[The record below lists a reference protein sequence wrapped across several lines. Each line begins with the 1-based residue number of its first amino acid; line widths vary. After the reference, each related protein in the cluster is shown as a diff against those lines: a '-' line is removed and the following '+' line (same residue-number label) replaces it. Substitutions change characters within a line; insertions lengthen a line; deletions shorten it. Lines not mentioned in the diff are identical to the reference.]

1 MGSDP
6 GSTLEGLPSAAQ
18 GKPATIYDVAKL
30 AGVSHQTVSR
40 HLRGLAGIRPETRER
55 VVQALEQLDYRPNLT
70 ARNLATSRSHRV
82 GVLTHEIGEVGPSR
96 ILQGAGAGAR
106 DAGYLLDIV
115 SIEGDDPAGAQEALS
130 LIARQDI
137 AGLLVFTST
146 DAMTRAL
153 RETPVRV
160 PTVIEV
166 EEDDAVADHP
176 ETWNYRGLRAAV
188 DHLVSLGHRRFFHIA
203 GPPGWVSA
211 RNRVLSYERA
221 LTAHGLSSLGTSFGD
236 WSPASGYA
244 AAQTIP
250 FDAGVTAV
258 VVANDQMALGAL
270 RALAERGIGVP
281 EDISVTGFDDTP
293 ESAFFSP
300 PLTTVHGDFD
310 LQGRAVF
317 ARLQRLI
324 DSGTPDE
331 SVRAPAR
338 LVLRG
343 STAPPRH

>member
-1 MGSDP
+1 MGGDADSV
-6 GSTLEGLPSAAQ
+6 LSAAP

-55 VVQALEQLDYRPNLT
+55 VVRALEQLDYRPNLT

-115 SIEGDDPAGAQEALS
+115 SLEGDDPAAAQEALS

-160 PTVIEV
+160 PTIIEV
-166 EEDDAVADHP
+166 EDDDAVADHP
-176 ETWNYRGLRAAV
+176 ETWNYRGLRVAV

-211 RNRVLSYERA
+211 RNRILSYERA
-221 LTAHGLSSLGTSFGD
+221 LASHGLASLGSTSGD
-236 WSPASGYA
+236 WSAASGYR
-244 AAQTIP
+244 AAQTVP
-250 FDAGVTAV
+250 FDAGVTAI
-258 VVANDQMALGAL
+258 VVANDQMALGTL
-270 RALAERGIGVP
+270 RALTERGIRVP
-281 EDISVTGFDDTP
+281 EDVSITGFDDTP
-293 ESAFFSP
+293 ESAFYSP

-317 ARLQRLI
+317 ARLLRLI
-324 DSGTPDE
+324 ESGVPDE

-343 STAPPRH
+343 STASPPRD